1 MKTLKCFILFFIISF
16 NISGQIL
23 LSEYVEGSS
32 YNKYIEIYN
41 YSNESVNLYPDYV
54 LASCTNG
61 CIDGNNFYIN
71 EFPDTDA
78 DKSKGRFHL
87 VARLGKEKAV
97 GLYNIIMGLSYVI
110 IVIGVISS
118 FVIGIGI
125 PPTCIIALST
135 FSLTPKGNFRT
146 ASKILSKEYDK
157 IMELIPAM
165 GNTVMTT
172 IQTGVLLLIGYL
184 IWYFLSIYFPGTT
197 TILPGNIS

>member
-1 MKTLKCFILFFIISF
+1 
-16 NISGQIL
+16 
-23 LSEYVEGSS
+23 
-32 YNKYIEIYN
+32 
-41 YSNESVNLYPDYV
+41 
-54 LASCTNG
+54 
-61 CIDGNNFYIN
+61 
-71 EFPDTDA
+71 
-78 DKSKGRFHL
+78 
-87 VARLGKEKAV
+87 
-97 GLYNIIMGLSYVI
+97 MGLSYVI

-118 FVIGIGI
+118 FVIGVGI

-172 IQTGVLLLIGYL
+172 IQTGVLLLVGYL

-197 TILPGNIS
+197 TIIPANIS